1 MTKEER
7 ENAKTILDS
16 LYLDCKTPNDW
27 DTEDPE
33 NWQSM
38 RDGIEQLAKYLKI
51 KLERKKV

>member
-1 MTKEER
+1 MTKEEK

-16 LYLDCKTPNDW
+16 LYLDCRTPNDW

-38 RDGIEQLAKYLKI
+38 RDGIEQLAKYLNI
-51 KLERKKV
+51 KLERKRT